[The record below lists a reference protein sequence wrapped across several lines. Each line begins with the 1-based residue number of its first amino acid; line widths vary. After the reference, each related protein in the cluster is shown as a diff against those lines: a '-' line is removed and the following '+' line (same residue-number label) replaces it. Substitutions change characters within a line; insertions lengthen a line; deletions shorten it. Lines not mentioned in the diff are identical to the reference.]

1 MAQTQLFLLD
11 DNVTP
16 TPGVVHVIGNR
27 SDDQE
32 HDNVLI
38 QDLIESGAWSDYN
51 LLLEARESLREEV
64 REACSDPHSFFAHES
79 RAALKLVSDRLRVF
93 FA

>member
-1 MAQTQLFLLD
+1 MVQMQLFLLD
-11 DNVTP
+11 DNVAP
-16 TPGVVHVIGNR
+16 APDLLHVTGCR

-32 HDNVLI
+32 HENVLI
-38 QDLIESGAWSDYN
+38 QDLIESGAWADYD

-93 FA
+93 HA